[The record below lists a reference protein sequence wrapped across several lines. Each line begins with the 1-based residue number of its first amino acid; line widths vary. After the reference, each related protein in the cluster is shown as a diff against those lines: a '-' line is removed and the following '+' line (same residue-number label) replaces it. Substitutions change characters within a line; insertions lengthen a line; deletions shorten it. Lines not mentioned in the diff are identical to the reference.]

1 MKLFIV
7 LVLAIIL
14 VGPTLAKT
22 FSKQPEPVQKRGVFY
37 RVGRRVG
44 FGKLL
49 VGIVVVLVVL
59 PTALY
64 VMLGR

>member
-1 MKLFIV
+1 VKLLIV

-22 FSKQPEPVQKRGVFY
+22 FSKQPEPVQKRGLFY
-37 RVGRRVG
+37 RLGRRVG

-49 VGIVVVLVVL
+49 VGIVVVLVLL
-59 PTALY
+59 PTLLY
-64 VMLGR
+64 VMVGR

>member
-22 FSKQPEPVQKRGVFY
+22 FSKQPETVQKRGFFY
-37 RVGRRVG
+37 RLGRRVG
-44 FGKLL
+44 FGKLAL
-49 VGIVVVLVVL
+49 GILVVLVVL
-59 PTALY
+59 PTVLY

>member
-1 MKLFIV
+1 VKLFIV

-22 FSKQPEPVQKRGVFY
+22 FSKQPEPVQKRGLFY
-37 RVGRRVG
+37 RLGRRFG

-49 VGIVVVLVVL
+49 VALLVLLVGLPTVLYVVL
-59 PTALY
+59 
-64 VMLGR
+64 GR

>member
-7 LVLAIIL
+7 LVLAVIL
-14 VGPTLAKT
+14 IGPTLAKT
-22 FSKQPEPVQKRGVFY
+22 FSKQPEPAQKRGLFY
-37 RVGRRVG
+37 RLGRRVG

-59 PTALY
+59 PTVLY
-64 VMLGR
+64 VALGR

>member
-1 MKLFIV
+1 VKLFIV

-37 RVGRRVG
+37 RMGRRVG

-49 VGIVVVLVVL
+49 VGIVVVLVLL